1 MDSDDLNYL
10 INHLFLPPQLPQ
22 EDDSSTA
29 GTRALLHHVADSAY
43 AFQDT
48 LRQQNVDISVLSS
61 WSTLCNMLQSMEAL
75 HQSVHN
81 QSVHIPLEDLSRSI
95 GNMQMH
101 GTFTFGF
108 VLSIFS

>member
-1 MDSDDLNYL
+1 MDSETDNLNYL

-29 GTRALLHHVADSAY
+29 GPRALLHHVAESAY

-48 LRQQNVDISVLSS
+48 LRRQNVDISVLSS

-75 HQSVHN
+75 HQSVH
-81 QSVHIPLEDLSRSI
+81 IPLEDLSRSI
-95 GNMQMH
+95 GNMKMR

-108 VLSIFS
+108 VLSIFSY